1 MTQHELEALAEAVLE
16 GTASE
21 SERERL
27 EGLIEKDPKARAA
40 WESVRS
46 AYETLADAE
55 LDDPPPGLRD
65 SIERAVAHEREHR
78 AGADN
83 PGIVAWLRLVGQILT
98 QRPAFRFGY
107 AFAAGLAVGV
117 LGLGAFLGSSRGLGS
132 STNAT
137 LAPVPSASEIVSI
150 DGARLHV
157 FIARN
162 AGVAEVRLDADAT
175 IPAEAFLEWDPAQ
188 TRIDSIRWPES
199 PVNDAALA
207 SGHLSLAIDH
217 NTSSTI
223 RFVPVSEEAHLRVT
237 VQSGGRS
244 ADHVFLLPR

>member
-21 SERERL
+21 ADRERL
-27 EGLIEKDPKARAA
+27 EGLIEKDPKAREA

-83 PGIVAWLRLVGQILT
+83 PGIAAWLRLVGQILT

-117 LGLGAFLGSSRGLGS
+117 LGLGAFLGSSHGLGS

-137 LAPVPSASEIVSI
+137 LAPAGAGEIVSV

-175 IPAEAFLEWDPAQ
+175 SPAEASLEWDPAQ
-188 TRIDSIRWPES
+188 ARIDSIRWPES

-217 NTSSTI
+217 NASSTI
-223 RFVPVSEEAHLRVT
+223 RFVPVSEEARLRVT
-237 VQSGGRS
+237 VQSGGRT